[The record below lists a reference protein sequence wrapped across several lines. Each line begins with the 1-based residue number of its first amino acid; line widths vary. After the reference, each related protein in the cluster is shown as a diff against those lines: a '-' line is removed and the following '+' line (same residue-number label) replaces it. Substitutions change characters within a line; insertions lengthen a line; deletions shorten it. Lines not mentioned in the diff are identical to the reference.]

1 MNDNKTVILLAAYTL
16 HPEFNG
22 RKNAAWKFLMQ
33 IARFNKVIVITRGIF
48 KQDISRFLNENSVPA
63 NEQIEFNYF
72 DIPFVSDKINSNGL
86 HHLIWQYQLPGFILK
101 NKFSFDVVHHMG
113 LSDEWNPSFLGK
125 LKKPTVVGPVGFQPR
140 VPKNYLVHV
149 YGWRSYLRQ
158 ESKWWLNKMMR
169 NSNLIFQ
176 PEIEFADAVWAVDE
190 PHQINTHHSNKQVIQ
205 MPLAGDDAR
214 ISIRQIR
221 KGEGFTVL
229 SRGEF
234 IPENGFDLT
243 IRSFARFYHPLP
255 VHLKSRVRMV
265 LIGQGAATDY
275 LKTLVTEMELDG
287 IVQFVIPS
295 ASADLEKLYAESDV
309 YLYGG
314 HQGSCEYLSEALAM
328 SLPVICFKD
337 GVFGSYV
344 SKENGI
350 TIPAGRY
357 DSTLTRFAEGL
368 RLLYEN
374 PALYARLSEGARKM
388 FMEKFSWEKKGER
401 LNELYNNLLRM
412 AS

>member
-1 MNDNKTVILLAAYTL
+1 
-16 HPEFNG
+16 
-22 RKNAAWKFLMQ
+22 
-33 IARFNKVIVITRGIF
+33 
-48 KQDISRFLNENSVPA
+48 
-63 NEQIEFNYF
+63 
-72 DIPFVSDKINSNGL
+72 
-86 HHLIWQYQLPGFILK
+86 
-101 NKFSFDVVHHMG
+101 
-113 LSDEWNPSFLGK
+113 
-125 LKKPTVVGPVGFQPR
+125 
-140 VPKNYLVHV
+140 
-149 YGWRSYLRQ
+149 
-158 ESKWWLNKMMR
+158 
-169 NSNLIFQ
+169 
-176 PEIEFADAVWAVDE
+176 
-190 PHQINTHHSNKQVIQ
+190 

-275 LKTLVTEMELDG
+275 LKTLVSEMELDG